1 MGNISGHRSIREY
14 RAARYWKAPGM
25 KPAGPAAGPASL
37 TGGLILA
44 MIALYATPV
53 LPFEHPARRKFA
65 MQLDVFARA
74 ARKGH
79 ATR

>member
-1 MGNISGHRSIREY
+1 
-14 RAARYWKAPGM
+14 
-25 KPAGPAAGPASL
+25 
-37 TGGLILA
+37 

-53 LPFEHPARRKFA
+53 LPFEHPARRNFA